1 MIIQKEIIYPYFLD
15 CCQYATDNFW
25 ENIFEGL
32 AYGKTPYGTYI
43 SKNFFCCSYKKKEF
57 SYKLENKDP
66 KELYND
72 IYDLLT
78 NKLGLYS
85 NKEKAKKKFDF
96 ELLEDDIKISK
107 NNWSNIRKK
116 STKDILIE
124 KYVIDMKYKHNLSIN
139 QSKYLLSLIVIALMF
154 KTINIKDIKYEN
166 GKILN
171 IEGIEFDNNEI
182 IFKKNLFN
190 LEPMITP
197 QFVEYKKF
205 MFDNWEKLLKDLRK
219 TSYI

>member
-15 CCQYATDNFW
+15 CCMYATDNFW
-25 ENIFEGL
+25 ENIFEDL
-32 AYGKTPYGTYI
+32 AYGITPYGTYI

-57 SYKLENKDP
+57 SYKIENKDP

-72 IYDLLT
+72 IYELLT
-78 NKLGLYS
+78 IKLGLYS

-96 ELLEDDIKISK
+96 ESHEDDIKILK

-124 KYVIDMKYKHNLSIN
+124 KYVIDMKYKHNLSIS
-139 QSKYLLSLIVIALMF
+139 QSKYLLSLIIIALMF

-171 IEGIEFDNNEI
+171 IEGIDFNNNDI
-182 IFKKNLFN
+182 IFKRNLFN
-190 LEPMITP
+190 LEPIITP

-219 TSYI
+219 VQQL